1 MKKIV
6 FSSMVIFLLSSF
18 GASASFITGFI
29 QFGGATWSKDGTV
42 VSVVNPTV
50 GVTTGDFV
58 GQTVVA
64 ISPLDYSPF
73 AAIDPLWVTNLG
85 EFSFAITSLVVIDE
99 TPGSLVLNGRGLLTS
114 TLAGLDPTG
123 ANWSFSADSSPVNFS
138 IATSA
143 VPVPAAV
150 WLFGT
155 AVVGLVGLRR
165 KQKFS
170 AVAA

>member
-18 GASASFITGFI
+18 GASASFIEGFI
-29 QFGGATWSKDGTV
+29 QFGGAAWSKDGTE
-42 VSVVNPTV
+42 VSVFNPAV

-58 GQTVVA
+58 GQTSVVIA
-64 ISPLDYSPF
+64 DLDYSPF
-73 AAIDPLWVTNLG
+73 VAIDPLWTTNLG
-85 EFSFAITSLVVIDE
+85 EFSFAIQTLVVVSE
-99 TPGSLVLNGRGLLTS
+99 TADSLSLTGTGLLTS
-114 TLAGLDPTG
+114 TLLGLDPTL
-123 ANWSFSADSSPVNFS
+123 ANWSFSAISGPVNFS

-155 AVVGLVGLRR
+155 AVLGLVGLRR
-165 KQKFS
+165 KGKLEVS
-170 AVAA
+170 TA

>member
-6 FSSMVIFLLSSF
+6 FSSMVIFLFSSF
-18 GASASFITGFI
+18 SASASFIEGFI
-29 QFGGATWSKDGTV
+29 QFGGATWSKDGTE
-42 VSVVNPTV
+42 VSVTSPAV
-50 GVTTGDFV
+50 GVTTGDFI

-64 ISPLDYSPF
+64 IADLDYSPF
-73 AAIDPLWVTNLG
+73 AAIDPLWTTNLG

-114 TLAGLDPTG
+114 TLAGLDPTL

-155 AVVGLVGLRR
+155 AILGLVGLRR
-165 KQKFS
+165 KGKLEVS
-170 AVAA
+170 TA